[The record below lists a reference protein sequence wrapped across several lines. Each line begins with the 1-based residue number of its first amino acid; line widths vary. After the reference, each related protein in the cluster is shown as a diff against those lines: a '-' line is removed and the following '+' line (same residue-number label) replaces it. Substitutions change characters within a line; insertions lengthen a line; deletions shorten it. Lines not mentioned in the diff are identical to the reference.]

1 MAKKKCYGVIAN
13 YSMDCA
19 DGEAVCRRG
28 KLDLRASDKRI
39 ERAAR
44 GALKRIDDHYRKHG
58 GVDSGAGPFCI
69 ASRDAPTGANPVRK
83 LVEVNDRTCS
93 GTPRRD
99 LEFDTISLTTGLT
112 RRDAAILA
120 KAIRKTGA
128 KAYIKPDACH
138 VRDKPRGKLKG

>member
-1 MAKKKCYGVIAN
+1 MPKKRCYGVIAS

-28 KLDLRASDKRI
+28 KLDLAASDKRI
-39 ERAAR
+39 ERVAR
-44 GALKRIDDHYRKHG
+44 GALKRIDDHYRKYG

-69 ASRDAPTGANPVRK
+69 DPRDAPTGRK
-83 LVEVNDRTCS
+83 LVPKLWRANDPTCAK
-93 GTPRRD
+93 PRRD

-120 KAIRKTGA
+120 KAIRKVGA
-128 KAYIKPDACH
+128 RADIKPDACH
-138 VRDKPRGKLKG
+138 VRDKPRS